1 MIFSVTD
8 TEFLELIPSDIHLRR
23 LSRQYGINETKELA
37 MHLGMTYQTWDDLYV
52 TFGEEP
58 ERLKFE
64 ALHKT
69 VVGTHLTYIDI
80 RKAVEIG
87 KIQTIHSL
95 CKVRYISSHS
105 YILPF
110 EDLFVTT
117 SILSFLSF

>member
-1 MIFSVTD
+1 MID
-8 TEFLELIPSDIHLRR
+8 TEFLEQIPSDIHLRR
-23 LSRQYGINETKELA
+23 LSMQYSITETKELA
-37 MHLGMTYQTWDDLYV
+37 MYLGMDYQTWDDLYV

-69 VVGTHLTYIDI
+69 VVGTHLTFKDI

-95 CKVRYISSHS
+95 CKVRYIFFNSK
-105 YILPF
+105 
-110 EDLFVTT
+110 T
-117 SILSFLSF
+117 FL